1 VGSVLRGA
9 LSNSIMSHEELPV
22 THPRKRFMKSQKTI
36 IKDESFVKSLI
47 EDEALSSSD
56 CEIFEP
62 VKNTPEVIVVSS
74 DENAEEEEEDDDEG
88 DKRNDHSGD
97 EKWEDSKLKKGKNK
111 IKVGKVSIEAFCV
124 DVEGESSRAQK
135 EDRKPNTS
143 SEAEENIK
151 IRIRKLLQVGMHPGT
166 PNEEAERSL
175 KMAQNL
181 LQRHNLE
188 EIEVMNAG
196 GLDGNTRM
204 KGGMKV
210 VELRSKTGTT
220 PKNAEW
226 MTTLAK
232 AAATC
237 FDCCR
242 FHQRRGDKFNHVF
255 YGVATNAEMAAFAFS
270 SSMNRVTQMTAAYTG
285 VEGIQNPN
293 MLVARANYRNGLVFG
308 LNEAVK
314 EDQKARVLAAQEQ
327 DRLRKAEI
335 QARRELKLEKARA
348 EQSVID
354 AAAAAAG
361 LDAKELWRSAD
372 ATYSDDDDGVDEA
385 EGARLWQAK
394 SERQSLKSDRTEM
407 QALTVLQVKC
417 KDIAKEVLK
426 NANIKLSKR
435 KRPPLIS
442 HAQFDAN
449 SYRQGQADA
458 KEIKIKQKGI
468 SDTAVVVKK
477 PKKCDSKY

>member
-1 VGSVLRGA
+1 MGG
-9 LSNSIMSHEELPV
+9 
-22 THPRKRFMKSQKTI
+22 KR
-36 IKDESFVKSLI
+36 V
-47 EDEALSSSD
+47 
-56 CEIFEP
+56 
-62 VKNTPEVIVVSS
+62 
-74 DENAEEEEEDDDEG
+74 
-88 DKRNDHSGD
+88 R
-97 EKWEDSKLKKGKNK
+97 
-111 IKVGKVSIEAFCV
+111 
-124 DVEGESSRAQK
+124 
-135 EDRKPNTS
+135 
-143 SEAEENIK
+143 
-151 IRIRKLLQVGMHPGT
+151 
-166 PNEEAERSL
+166 
-175 KMAQNL
+175 AQNL

-242 FHQRRGDKFNHVF
+242 FHQRRGDKFNYVF

-270 SSMNRVTQMTAAYTG
+270 SGMNRVTQMTAAYAG

-335 QARRELKLEKARA
+335 QARREPRCSKSSACLL
-348 EQSVID
+348 SN
-354 AAAAAAG
+354 AG
-361 LDAKELWRSAD
+361 L
-372 ATYSDDDDGVDEA
+372 
-385 EGARLWQAK
+385 
-394 SERQSLKSDRTEM
+394 
-407 QALTVLQVKC
+407 
-417 KDIAKEVLK
+417 
-426 NANIKLSKR
+426 
-435 KRPPLIS
+435 
-442 HAQFDAN
+442 
-449 SYRQGQADA
+449 
-458 KEIKIKQKGI
+458 
-468 SDTAVVVKK
+468 
-477 PKKCDSKY
+477 